1 MTRYSRKK
9 GNHGYS
15 AKRKQLKIKRRTRDL
30 DEIDKDLEPT
40 NAESL
45 LNQPVDIDLPGCA
58 QFYCL
63 HCA

>member
-15 AKRKQLKIKRRTRDL
+15 AKSKQLKMKRRTRDL
-30 DEIDKDLEPT
+30 DEIDNDLEPK
-40 NAESL
+40 NAEKL
-45 LNQPVDIDLPGCA
+45 LNQPVDIDVAGCA
-58 QFYCL
+58 QNYCL